1 MAMTRESWQ
10 TRIGFIL
17 AAVGS
22 AVGLGNLWRFPWMT
36 SENGGAAFLL
46 VYLGVVLLVGVPG
59 LLAEFVIG
67 RRSRRN
73 PVGALSDLSES
84 SAWSAFGHV
93 FVVTAVVLLSF
104 YSVVGGWILRYF
116 AGSFTGAYFGA
127 PGAYFDSINY
137 GVEAVGFHLLFLG
150 VTALIVLRGVRRGI
164 ERATKLMMPAIV
176 VLLLALAAWGVTL
189 DGASEGLAFYLSPDI
204 AFLQANFLHILP
216 AAAGQ
221 ALFTLS
227 LGAGTMLTYASY
239 LGEDRSLA
247 ADGTAIAVLNTFVG
261 VLAGVV
267 VFPILFA
274 LGVGAGGGGPGALF
288 VSLASAFAALP
299 YGQVVGVVF
308 FGVVVLAALS
318 SSISMLE
325 IPVSFLVDEYGL
337 SRRAAVTSLTGVF
350 AVTGAV
356 CALDQGVFGF
366 VAGTLVDLLLTG
378 GLVGFMLFAGWVL
391 GADAVTE
398 LQRGSGS
405 FARSLATPWLYAVGV
420 FIPVFL
426 IFTFVSGLADAA
438 GVAVGPLSLLGVTLG
453 PTRILLVVT
462 AVVAV
467 ASFLGLRRSR
477 SVL

>member
-1 MAMTRESWQ
+1 MTRESWQ

-59 LLAEFVIG
+59 LLAELVIG

-73 PVGALSDLSES
+73 PVGALSDLSD
-84 SAWSAFGHV
+84 SAGWSAFGHV

-116 AGSFTGAYFGA
+116 AGSFTGAYFA
-127 PGAYFDSINY
+127 NPGAYFGSINY
-137 GVEAVGFHLLFLG
+137 GPEAVGFHLLFLG
-150 VTALIVLRGVRRGI
+150 ATAFIVLRGVRRGI
-164 ERATKLMMPAIV
+164 ETATKLMMPAIL
-176 VLLLALAAWGVTL
+176 VLLAGLAVWGVTL
-189 DGASEGLAFYLSPDI
+189 DGAAEGVAFYLSPDV
-204 AFLQANFLHILP
+204 AYLQANFLDILP
-216 AAAGQ
+216 SAAGQ

-261 VLAGVV
+261 VLAGLV

-274 LGVGAGGGGPGALF
+274 LAGGAGGGGPGALF
-288 VSLASAFAALP
+288 VSLAGAFAALP

-325 IPVSFLVDEYGL
+325 IPVAFLVDEYGV
-337 SRRAAVTSLTGVF
+337 SRRGAVGGLVALF
-350 AVTGAV
+350 AVTGSV
-356 CALDQGVFGF
+356 CALDSGVFGF

-391 GADAVTE
+391 GADAVAE
-398 LQRGSGS
+398 LRRGAGS
-405 FARSLATPWLYAVGV
+405 LASSLATPWLYAVGV

-426 IFTFVSGLADAA
+426 IFTLVSGLADAA
-438 GVAVGPLSLLGVTLG
+438 GVAVGPLSLLGVTLDQ
-453 PTRILLVVT
+453 TRVLLIVT
-462 AVVAV
+462 AVVAA

>member
-1 MAMTRESWQ
+1 MTRESWQ

-73 PVGALSDLSES
+73 PVGALSDLSNS
-84 SAWSAFGHV
+84 KYWSAFGHV
-93 FVVTAVVLLSF
+93 FVVTGVVLLSF

-116 AGSFTGAYFGA
+116 AESFTGAYFA
-127 PGAYFDSINY
+127 NPGAHFDSVSY
-137 GVEAVGFHLLFLG
+137 GLDAVGFHLLFLG
-150 VTALIVLRGVRRGI
+150 VTALVVLRGVRRGI

-176 VLLLALAAWGVTL
+176 ALLVALAAWGLTL
-189 DGASEGLAFYLSPDI
+189 DGAAEGVAFFLSPDVG
-204 AFLQANFLHILP
+204 FLRANFFDILP
-216 AAAGQ
+216 QAAGQ

-239 LGEDRSLA
+239 LGEDRSLV
-247 ADGTAIAVLNTFVG
+247 ADGTAIAVLNTLVG

-274 LGVGAGGGGPGALF
+274 LGSGAGAGGPGALF
-288 VSLASAFAALP
+288 VSLAGAFAALP
-299 YGQVVGVVF
+299 YGEVVGVVF
-308 FGVVVLAALS
+308 FGVVLLAALS

-325 IPVSFLVDEYGL
+325 IPVSFLVDEYGV
-337 SRRAAVTSLTGVF
+337 SRRRAVAGLLGVF
-350 AVTGAV
+350 AVTGSV
-356 CALDQGVFGF
+356 CALDAGVFGV
-366 VAGTLVDLLLTG
+366 VAGPLVDLLLTG
-378 GLVGFMLFAGWVL
+378 GLVGFLLFAGWVL
-391 GADAVTE
+391 GTAAVEE
-398 LQRGSGS
+398 LRRGAGS
-405 FARSLATPWLYAVGV
+405 FAQSVATPWLYAVGV
-420 FIPVFL
+420 VIPVFL
-426 IFTFVSGLADAA
+426 IFTFVSGLAGAL
-438 GVAVGPLSLLGVTLG
+438 GVAVGPLSLLGVTFDQ
-453 PTRILLVVT
+453 TRVFLAVT
-462 AVVAV
+462 VAVAV

>member
-1 MAMTRESWQ
+1 MTRESWQ

-46 VYLGVVLLVGVPG
+46 VYLGVVLVVGVPG

-73 PVGALSDLSES
+73 PVGALSDLSDS
-84 SAWSAFGHV
+84 RAWSAFGHV

-104 YSVVGGWILRYF
+104 YSVVGGWILRYL
-116 AGSFTGAYFGA
+116 AASATGAYFA
-127 PGAYFDSINY
+127 DPAAYFGAIDY
-137 GVEAVGFHLLFLG
+137 GVEAVAFHLAFLA
-150 VTALIVLRGVRRGI
+150 VTAGIVLRGVRRGI
-164 ERATKLMMPAIV
+164 ETATKLMMPAILA
-176 VLLLALAAWGVTL
+176 LLVALAAWGVTL
-189 DGASEGLAFYLSPDI
+189 DGAAAGLEFYLSPDVGY
-204 AFLQANFLHILP
+204 LRANFLDILP

-247 ADGTAIAVLNTFVG
+247 ADGTAIAALNTFVG

-274 LGVGAGGGGPGALF
+274 LGAGAGGGGPGALF
-288 VSLASAFAALP
+288 VSLAGAFAALP
-299 YGQVVGVVF
+299 YGELVGVAF
-308 FGVVVLAALS
+308 FGVVALAALS

-325 IPVSFLVDEYGL
+325 IPVSFLVDEYGV
-337 SRRAAVTSLTGVF
+337 SRRGATTGLVGVF

-356 CALDQGVFGF
+356 CALDPDVFSF
-366 VAGTLVDLLLTG
+366 VAGTLVNLLLTG
-378 GLVGFMLFAGWVL
+378 GLVGFLLFAGWVM
-391 GADAVTE
+391 GADALDEYRTGA
-398 LQRGSGS
+398 GSLAGD
-405 FARSLATPWLYAVGV
+405 LATPWLYAAGV
-420 FIPVFL
+420 LIPVFL
-426 IFTFVSGLADAA
+426 VFTFVSGLAAA
-438 GVAVGPLSLLGVTLG
+438 LGVTVGPLSVLGVTLDQ
-453 PTRILLVVT
+453 TRVLVV
-462 AVVAV
+462 VSVAV
-467 ASFLGLRRSR
+467 AVLSFVGLRRPN